1 MVDAAIELLE
11 AGKMDDLV
19 AALTGLGAKHAPYD
33 VKEEHFPVVGEA
45 LLDTLAKALGND
57 FTPEVKEA
65 WVGLQNRGIGRLRS
79 CL

>member
-19 AALTGLGAKHAPYD
+19 AALTDLGAKHAPYD

-45 LLDTLAKALGND
+45 LWI
-57 FTPEVKEA
+57 P
-65 WVGLQNRGIGRLRS
+65 
-79 CL
+79 